1 MISLIES
8 CCLKGS
14 YWTKCSY
21 CLSWSHDL
29 INQYDHGYV
38 PFVVFFN
45 HNQNLSLFI
54 TYHRVC
60 NKINSICRYFRTV
73 CIVWIPYRI
82 VSCMER
88 KGVRSLEPLS
98 WPICLFAC
106 LMMFNATFSVDQLT
120 WSQPSSLNNWISNGN
135 SYINKKA
142 VIVWSLD
149 LQLTMQSVP
158 LTIDVVSSN
167 LDQD

>member
-1 MISLIES
+1 MRLQIQVLV
-8 CCLKGS
+8 
-14 YWTKCSY
+14 W
-21 CLSWSHDL
+21 DR
-29 INQYDHGYV
+29 
-38 PFVVFFN
+38 
-45 HNQNLSLFI
+45 
-54 TYHRVC
+54 HRHLV
-60 NKINSICRYFRTV
+60 
-73 CIVWIPYRI
+73 
-82 VSCMER
+82 E
-88 KGVRSLEPLS
+88 
-98 WPICLFAC
+98 
-106 LMMFNATFSVDQLT
+106 VDQLT